1 MGQTILTPHQSQFL
15 EIVGGQKQLAQN
27 FYLTGGTAL
36 SEFYYRHRLSE
47 DLDFF
52 TTNSEVNQIAIEVFL
67 KKNSPQLGVTGI
79 KKTVFLGLVT
89 YVLSFSDS
97 QQLKVDFNYYPF
109 PRIEAGKKY
118 KGLSIDSIYDIAAN
132 KVHTMFMKPR
142 SRDYVD
148 LYFILTRENYSLDR
162 LIIDAKIKFDWHID
176 KVTLASQFLRTKDF
190 DESSILLVPFDKKKM
205 DSFFFDLAKSLEGD
219 IFKN

>member
-15 EIVGGQKQLAQN
+15 EIVGDQKQLREN

-36 SEFYYRHRLSE
+36 SEFYYQHRLSE

-52 TTNSEVNQIAIEVFL
+52 NTNSEINQITIEVFL
-67 KKNSPQLGVTGI
+67 RKNFPELGITGI

-89 YVLSFSDS
+89 YILNFSDN
-97 QQLKVDFNYYPF
+97 QQLKIDFNYYPF
-109 PRIEAGKKY
+109 PRIEPGKKY
-118 KGLSIDSIYDIAAN
+118 HGLSIDSVYDIAAN
-132 KVHTMFMKPR
+132 KLHTMFMRPR

-162 LIIDAKIKFDWHID
+162 LIIDAKTKFDWHID
-176 KVTLASQFLRTKDF
+176 KVTLASQFLRAKDF
-190 DESSILLVPFDKKKM
+190 DESSMLLVPFDKKKM
-205 DSFFFDLAKSLEGD
+205 DDFFLNLAKSLGND
-219 IFKN
+219 IFL

>member
-15 EIVGGQKQLAQN
+15 EIVGNQKQLTQN

-36 SEFYYRHRLSE
+36 SEFYYQHRLSE

-52 TTNSEVNQIAIEVFL
+52 NPNSEVNQIAIEVFL
-67 KKNSPQLGVTGI
+67 KKISPKLGIIGI

-89 YVLSFSDS
+89 YILNYSDN
-97 QQLKVDFNYYPF
+97 QQLKIDFSYYPF
-109 PRIEAGKKY
+109 PRIESGKKY
-118 KGLSIDSIYDIAAN
+118 NGLPIDSVHDIAAN
-132 KVHTMFMKPR
+132 KLHTMFMKPR

-148 LYFILTRENYSLDR
+148 LYFILTRENYSLDK
-162 LIIDAKIKFDWHID
+162 LIIDAKTKFDWHID

-190 DESSILLVPFDKKKM
+190 DESSMLLVPFDKKKM
-205 DSFFFDLAKSLEGD
+205 DDFFLDLARSLDND
-219 IFKN
+219 IFL